1 MDAQVAP
8 GEAPCRWSMKYRSVI
23 GFGTARILE
32 DHEEKRAGLGAV
44 MAHYGGPEGP
54 FDGKSLERTCV
65 IEIAIERMTGKQSL

>member
-1 MDAQVAP
+1 MVVPILRIGLAVAL
-8 GEAPCRWSMKYRSVI
+8 G
-23 GFGTARILE
+23 
-32 DHEEKRAGLGAV
+32 AGLGAV